1 MEDTIPRMRFLCFGV
16 GAIGTYIGGSLALS
30 GQEVVFFDRIEI
42 ADYVRENGLLIHA
55 GGQANRLQKVD
66 ICTSLEEALTHG
78 PFDVAILAVKSYD
91 TAAVIEMMRDY
102 SAALPPILCFQN
114 GVENEATLRSAMG
127 SGKVVSG
134 TLTSAIGKLN
144 IGEVVVEK
152 LRGIGVACDHLL
164 ATGLVKVLDA
174 AGLRAQ
180 LFEDAGSMKWSKML
194 TNLPANATSAI
205 LNMTA
210 TEIYQNLDLCKLE
223 IQMLREALAVMRA
236 LHYKVVDLPGT
247 PTKML
252 AFGATKLPIFLAQP
266 FLIQGIGKGRGNKM
280 PSFHI
285 DFHSGSGKS
294 EVEYLNGAVVRIGQ
308 SVGVEAPVNQMLTET
323 LTLLTEGKLSAA
335 DFDHNPGQLL
345 KRLK

>member
-30 GQEVVFFDRIEI
+30 GQEVVFFDRPETAEI
-42 ADYVRENGLLIHA
+42 IHQNGLSIHDR
-55 GGQANRLQKVD
+55 GEVSRIKDVD

-78 PFDVAILAVKSYD
+78 PYDAAILAVKSYD
-91 TAAVIEMMRDY
+91 TAGILEMIRDY
-102 SAALPPILCFQN
+102 CVALPPILCFQN
-114 GVENEATLRSAMG
+114 GVENESAIARSMG
-127 SGKVVSG
+127 VGKVIAG

-144 IGEVVVEK
+144 TGEVVVEK
-152 LRGIGVACDHLL
+152 LRGIGVASDHLL
-164 ATGLVKVLDA
+164 AAGLVKVLDA
-174 AGLRAQ
+174 AGLQAQ
-180 LFEDAGSMKWSKML
+180 LYLDAGSMKWSKML

-210 TEIYQNLDLCKLE
+210 VEIYQNKELCRLE
-223 IQMLREALAVMRA
+223 IEMLREAIAVMQA
-236 LHYKVVDLPGT
+236 MHLKVVDLPGT
-247 PTKML
+247 PTRLL
-252 AFGATKLPIFLAQP
+252 AFGATQLPVFLAQP

-294 EVEYLNGAVVRIGQ
+294 EVAYLNGAVFRIGK
-308 SVGVEAPVNQMLTET
+308 SVNVDAPVNAMLTDT
-323 LTLLTEGKLSAA
+323 LMRMTSGELDPDE
-335 DFDHNPGQLL
+335 FDHAPQKLL